1 MTRLLIVLTI
11 ILLILAPVVALGEEG
26 PCRADGDTVVCKR
39 EGFDVLVRKVI
50 DARASAEKCV
60 LEAESRTADA
70 KVLDAKL
77 AASLAETEVAR
88 AKLAVERSKPKP
100 WSRRFAALGIA
111 AASGVAVGVAPGV
124 SSESVSYTLL
134 GVGVAGFATAAL
146 LVALE

>member
-1 MTRLLIVLTI
+1 MTRLLILLTI
-11 ILLILAPVVALGEEG
+11 ILLILAPLIAFAEEQ

-50 DARASAEKCV
+50 DARATADKCV

-77 AASLAETEVAR
+77 AAAIAEADVAR
-88 AKLAVERSKPKP
+88 AELAVERSKPKP
-100 WSRRFAALGIA
+100 WARRFAALGIA
-111 AASGVAVGVAPGV
+111 AVSGVAAGIAPSV
-124 SSESVSYTLL
+124 SSESVSLTLL
-134 GVGVAGFATAAL
+134 GVGVAGLATSAL